1 MKIYKKTIFIFRR
14 DLRLED
20 NLGLLLALEKSIT
33 VIPIFIM
40 TPEQLVHNKF
50 KSNNSVQFMMESLDN
65 LNQDLK
71 KKKAKLYYFYG
82 TPDKIVKKLIKHEKI
97 DAIFVNRDYTSYSKS
112 RDDSIKK
119 VCDSYKVK
127 FESIEDILLL
137 PVGTAKTSN
146 NKIYTK
152 FTPFFNNARQI
163 TIPDVKKNNYQ
174 NYYSK
179 NITFEFNDD
188 KKKFYKQNDSISVH
202 GGRDLGLEILK
213 NIDQFKK
220 YNDER
225 NILHK
230 PTTRLS
236 AYIKFGCVSIREVY
250 HEIKKKLGLKND
262 LIKQL
267 FWREFYYNIGEYYP
281 NTSIDDYKKK
291 LFNQHYNRV
300 KWITYA
306 TATEK
311 QKEDWEAWCNGMT
324 GYPIVDAAMRQLNKI
339 GYMENRGRL
348 IVASFLTKN
357 MSFHPCDGELYFSQ
371 QLVDIDVLVNIGNW
385 FWVAGCGSDVQPFF
399 RIFSPVLQSKKFDPD
414 CKYIK
419 KWIPELENV
428 ENKHIHEWHL
438 YHKLYPKT
446 KYPKPILDYSKT
458 AKSAIQKYKKGLYS

>member
-1 MKIYKKTIFIFRR
+1 MKVYKKTIFIFRR

-20 NLGLLLALEKSIT
+20 NLGLLKALEKSIT

-65 LNQDLK
+65 LNKDLK
-71 KKKAKLYYFYG
+71 KKKARLYYFYG
-82 TPDKIVKKLIKHEKI
+82 TPEKIIKKLIKNEQV
-97 DAIFVNRDYTSYSKS
+97 DAIFVNRDYTSYSKN
-112 RDDSIKK
+112 RDNAISQ
-119 VCDSYKVK
+119 VCESYKVK

-152 FTPFFNNARQI
+152 FTPFFNNVKKI
-163 TIPDVKKNNYQ
+163 TIPDVQKNNYQ

-179 NITFEFNDD
+179 NIAFEFKDD
-188 KKKFYKQNDSISVH
+188 KKKFYQPNDSVSVH

-220 YNDER
+220 YNEER

-230 PTTRLS
+230 QTTRLS

-250 HEIKKKLGLKND
+250 HAIKKKLGLKND

-291 LFNQHYNRV
+291 LFNQHYTSV

-324 GYPIVDAAMRQLNKI
+324 GYPIVDAAMRQLNKT
-339 GYMENRGRL
+339 GYIENRGRL

-357 MSFHPCDGELYFSQ
+357 MFFHPCDGELYFSQ
-371 QLVDIDVLVNIGNW
+371 QLVDIDVLVNVGNW

-399 RIFSPVLQSKKFDPD
+399 RIFSPVLQSKKFDPE

-438 YHKLYPKT
+438 YYKSYPNI

-458 AKSAIQKYKKGLYS
+458 AKEAIQKYKKGLYH